1 MSVREERGGGEG
13 GGGGGGGGAGAFD
26 VILISE
32 EFEDCF

>member
-1 MSVREERGGGEG
+1 MSVREER
-13 GGGGGGGGAGAFD
+13 GGGGGGAGAFD